1 LAKVA
6 PAHKISSDIL
16 NDLKKTKIIA
26 TLGPACD
33 NPKTILALIQHGV
46 NIFRINCSHTDEAG
60 IRRLVRMVRSV
71 AKKVDLPV
79 GVLVDLQGPKIRVG
93 EFLDR
98 EMKLMRG
105 STVTLK
111 VTKDKSDG
119 SFIPVQYEG
128 FYDDVENGGRIL
140 LDDGKI
146 GLEVLLKAHG
156 VIKARVING
165 GTLLNKKGINLP
177 DSTITA
183 DPITKTDLE
192 NLQTGLEEGADFVAL
207 SFVSKAEEILEMKSI
222 IKKQGKLTAV
232 VAKIERHEAV
242 KNMDSIIEVSDAVM
256 IARGDLGVELPL
268 STVPVIQ
275 RKIIHKCHKMAKPV
289 IVATQMME
297 SMISNPRPSRSDV
310 SDVSGAVHAYAD
322 ALMLSGETSTGSYP
336 VECVTEMRSTALE
349 MENYQTSGST
359 IRQWEMRKVVPD
371 QAEAIAKA
379 GVSLGELLNVKGI
392 VVVTKS
398 GFMVKQMAA
407 LHPTLPVYAFT
418 PHEMTMRQLAMV
430 RGVFPFCLKFK
441 KEFTFSLPAMMK
453 HLKQK
458 GFLRKN
464 DKVVIVAGVKAGNV
478 DGTNTVR
485 VETVV

>member
-1 LAKVA
+1 M
-6 PAHKISSDIL
+6 
-16 NDLKKTKIIA
+16 KKTKIIA
-26 TLGPACD
+26 TLGPASD
-33 NPKTILALIQHGV
+33 NPKTIRRLVERGAD
-46 NIFRINCSHTDEAG
+46 IFRINSSHTDGPG

-71 AKKVDLPV
+71 AKKMALPI

-93 EFLDR
+93 EFAGG
-98 EMKLMRG
+98 EMRMAG
-105 STVTLK
+105 EHSVTLK
-111 VTKDKSDG
+111 VTKKPSDG

-128 FYDDVENGGRIL
+128 FYDDVVVGGRIL

-146 GLEVLLKAHG
+146 GLEVVSKNRG
-156 VIKARVING
+156 VVKARVING
-165 GTLLNKKGINLP
+165 GVLLNKKGINLP
-177 DSTITA
+177 DSSITA
-183 DPITKTDLE
+183 PPITETDLE
-192 NLQTGLEEGADFVAL
+192 NLQTGLEEGVDFVAL
-207 SFVSKAEEILEMKSI
+207 SFVSKAEDILQIKSV
-222 IKKQGKLTAV
+222 IKKNEKLTWV

-242 KNMDSIIEVSDAVM
+242 KNLDSIVDASDAVM

-275 RKIIHKCHKMAKPV
+275 IKIIHKCHEKAKPV

-322 ALMLSGETSTGSYP
+322 ALMLSGETSTGAYP
-336 VECVTEMRSTALE
+336 VECVAEMSSISLE
-349 MENYQTSGST
+349 MENYQSSQTAV
-359 IRQWEMRKVVPD
+359 RYWEMRRRVPD

-398 GFMVKQMAA
+398 GFMVKQMCT

-418 PHEMTMRQLAMV
+418 PHEITMRQLAIV

-441 KEFTFSLPAMMK
+441 KEFSFSLPAMLR
-453 HLKQK
+453 HLKQQ
-458 GFLRKN
+458 GFLKKGDR
-464 DKVVIVAGVKAGNV
+464 VVIVAGVKAGNL

-485 VETVV
+485 VETVL

>member
-1 LAKVA
+1 MGEITKT
-6 PAHKISSDIL
+6 SDSL
-16 NDLKKTKIIA
+16 NDLKQTKIIA

-33 NPKTILALIQHGV
+33 NPKMINSLVHHGV

-60 IRRLVRMVRSV
+60 IRRMIRMVRSV
-71 AKKVDLPV
+71 AKKNDLPI

-93 EFLDR
+93 EFSDR
-98 EMKLMRG
+98 ELKLLRG
-105 STVTLK
+105 STVTMK

-119 SFIPVQYEG
+119 SYIPVQYEG
-128 FYDDVENGGRIL
+128 FYDDVENGGRVL

-146 GLEVLLKAHG
+146 GLEVISKAHG
-156 VIKARVING
+156 VIKAKVING
-165 GTLLNKKGINLP
+165 GVLLNKKGINLP

-183 DPITKTDLE
+183 DPITKADLE
-192 NLQTGLEEGADFVAL
+192 NMQTGLDEEVDFVAL
-207 SFVSKAEEILEMKSI
+207 SFVSKAEEILHLKSI
-222 IKKQGKLTAV
+222 IKKQSKLTAV

-275 RKIIHKCHKMAKPV
+275 RRIIHTCHKMAKPV

-297 SMISNPRPSRSDV
+297 SMISNPRPSRADV

-349 MENYQTSGST
+349 MENYQTSKSAT
-359 IRQWEMRKVVPD
+359 RQWEIKKIVPD

-418 PHEMTMRQLAMV
+418 PHEMTMRQLSMV
-430 RGVFPFCLKFK
+430 RGVHPFCLKFK
-441 KEFTFSLPAMMK
+441 KEFTFSLPAMLK

-458 GFLRKN
+458 GFLRKS
-464 DKVVIVAGVKAGNV
+464 DRVVIVAGVKAGNV

-485 VETVV
+485 VETVT